1 MANFHKIMNIH
12 YVIRKG
18 IKLLDMSTDGN
29 TLVFVKETPG
39 AQRLMQKIQMRIDSP
54 YSISEMIQWLVA
66 AAPIRPGWNGPQR
79 RVCSRAATSHV
90 DAYPRQNNQKASH

>member
-1 MANFHKIMNIH
+1 MNIH

-66 AAPIRPGWNGPQR
+66 AAPIRPG
-79 RVCSRAATSHV
+79 
-90 DAYPRQNNQKASH
+90 